1 MLKVDL
7 IIKAFS
13 LCVLIYIIGKVLAPF
28 LGDAFQNLIF
38 GTKNKKNS
46 DINFDHMIEQK
57 KSMLRGDGSQTAS
70 GEALSPQ
77 RSRKGRTEEALH
89 DEYNKLS
96 KKQKRSSTEESRYKE
111 LKTFMA
117 MIDSLQWGAGPE
129 LKSIA
134 NKLGQLIGTRVEEAT
149 LNQSFTQLLQKE
161 VFLTQQGKLK
171 SLSEVQ
177 SALESY
183 TFMFLLLSK
192 EEVQNAQAKKWS
204 MDLQCMKKGLA
215 VSLNKKGGQGLIKKL
230 ISQKSVNLPQ
240 ASPQGI
246 LSFLLKSPGVL
257 KSRLDAANEIKEE
270 AEIFHTLSP
279 MPPLKGKD
287 DREGAL
293 KSLGLGPQA
302 NLEQIKKQ
310 YKKLARLKHPDRL
323 KGKGIPAE
331 FESIATENF
340 TQIKDAYDILIKE
353 SK

>member
-28 LGDAFQNLIF
+28 LGDTFQSLLF
-38 GTKNKKNS
+38 GTKKKRNS

-57 KSMLRGDGSQTAS
+57 KSMLRGDGSTTPS
-70 GEALSPQ
+70 GEAIGSS
-77 RSRKGRTEEALH
+77 RARKGRTEEALH
-89 DEYNKLS
+89 KEYSELS
-96 KKQKRSSTEESRYKE
+96 KKQKRNPNEEARYKD
-111 LKTFMA
+111 LKTFMS

-129 LKSIA
+129 LKAIA
-134 NKLGQLIGTRVEEAT
+134 NKLGQLIGTRVDEGM

-161 VFLTQQGKLK
+161 LFLGAQAKIK
-171 SLSEVQ
+171 SLAEIQ

-183 TFMFLLLSK
+183 TFMVLLLSN
-192 EEVQNAQAKKWS
+192 EDVQKAQAKKWS
-204 MDLQCMKKGLA
+204 MDHLCMKKGLA
-215 VSLNKKGGQGLIKKL
+215 VALGKKNGQASIRKL
-230 ISQKSVNLPQ
+230 VTQNSVQLPQ
-240 ASPQGI
+240 ANPQALI
-246 LSFLLKSPGVL
+246 SFLLKSPGVL
-257 KSRLDAANEIKEE
+257 KSRLDAANEIKDE

-279 MPPLKGKD
+279 MPPLKGKN

-293 KSLGLGPQA
+293 KSLGLNSQA

-340 TQIKDAYDILIKE
+340 TQIKEAYDILVKE

>member
-28 LGDAFQNLIF
+28 LGETLQGLFF
-38 GTKNKKNS
+38 GTKKKKNS

-57 KSMLRGDGSQTAS
+57 KSMLRGDGSTS
-70 GEALSPQ
+70 PTGEAYGTTK
-77 RSRKGRTEEALH
+77 SRKGRTEEALH
-89 DEYNKLS
+89 KEYSELS
-96 KKQKRSSTEESRYKE
+96 KKQKRNPKEEARYNE
-111 LKTFMA
+111 LKSFMA

-134 NKLGQLIGTRVEEAT
+134 NKLGQLIGARVEEST
-149 LNQSFTQLLQKE
+149 LNQNFTQLLQKE
-161 VFLTQQGKLK
+161 VFLGAQGKLK
-171 SLSEVQ
+171 SLSDIQ
-177 SALESY
+177 SSLESY
-183 TFMFLLLSK
+183 TFMFLLFNN
-192 EEVQNAQAKKWS
+192 EDVQKAQAKKWS
-204 MDLQCMKKGLA
+204 MDILCMKKGLMVA
-215 VSLNKKGGQGLIKKL
+215 FGKKSGQASIKNL
-230 ISQKSVNLPQ
+230 ISQNNVSLPQ
-240 ASPQGI
+240 ANPQAI
-246 LSFLLKSPGVL
+246 ISFLLKSPGVF
-257 KSRLDAANEIKEE
+257 KSRLDAANEIKDE

-279 MPPLKGKD
+279 MPPLKGKN

-302 NLEQIKKQ
+302 SLEQIKKQ

-340 TQIKDAYDILIKE
+340 TQIKEAYDILIKE